1 MSMTASSLL
10 TKDTRFID
18 CSEVVHLFTTFSSER
33 NGCISN
39 RTRRPSVTFPVLNPF
54 LATSLHDHFSYKSP
68 PADACFVYLIIIIN
82 IIVIGVYPHGYN
94 CIIIYRVPCY
104 FNRLIRPRPTA
115 ETTTAASRISRC
127 NNESSEVDNE
137 KIKKRTIF
145 PIRGLDKEKNDISH
159 PGSG

>member
-1 MSMTASSLL
+1 MNGNVLYVDNLVIRNMREKHSLL
-10 TKDTRFID
+10 
-18 CSEVVHLFTTFSSER
+18 SS
-33 NGCISN
+33 
-39 RTRRPSVTFPVLNPF
+39 V
-54 LATSLHDHFSYKSP
+54 
-68 PADACFVYLIIIIN
+68 IIIN
-82 IIVIGVYPHGYN
+82 IIAIGAYPRGYN
-94 CIIIYRVPCY
+94 CIIIYHVSCY

-159 PGSG
+159 PGIG